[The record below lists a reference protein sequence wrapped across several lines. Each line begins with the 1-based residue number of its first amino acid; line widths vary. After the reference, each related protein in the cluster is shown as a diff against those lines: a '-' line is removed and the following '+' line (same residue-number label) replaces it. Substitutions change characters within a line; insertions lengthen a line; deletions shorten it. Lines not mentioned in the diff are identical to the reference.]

1 MDKVKDDLTRERLGI
16 VEVRD
21 NQSLYQNDG
30 NENGK

>member
-16 VEVRD
+16 VKVRD